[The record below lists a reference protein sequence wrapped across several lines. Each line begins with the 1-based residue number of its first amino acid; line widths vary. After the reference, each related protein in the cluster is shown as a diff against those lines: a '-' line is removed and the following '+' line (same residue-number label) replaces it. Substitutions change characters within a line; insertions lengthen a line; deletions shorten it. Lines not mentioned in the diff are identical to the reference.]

1 MARPSLKTQTFVLHP
16 LVCATQH
23 LGTGIVARIASFGT
37 ATGTVLLVIALGKM
51 EDPSGNHF
59 IHRVRMTQEE
69 DAEEEDRYLLV
80 GIGHRR
86 RHLPRPIRGTQ
97 VEEGEEAAGMV
108 DR

>member
-1 MARPSLKTQTFVLHP
+1 MEKPSLRTQTFALYP
-16 LVCATQH
+16 LVCVIRH
-23 LGTGIVARIASFGT
+23 LGTGIVARIASFG
-37 ATGTVLLVIALGKM
+37 AVTGTVLLVIALGKM
-51 EDPSGNHF
+51 EDPSGNHL

-86 RHLPRPIRGTQ
+86 RHLHRPIRGTQ